1 METSFRALDVLK
13 RWLPL
18 VVLLASLAA
27 AQGCANYQVR
37 TPDSDPLEE
46 TYQRE
51 QAGALFWGLVLDPQ
65 VISANCENGLNDVIV
80 KRSFMNDLV
89 SVLTLGIVMP
99 TEVEYRCRAPHG
111 DGGSFPEAPESKS
124 PGS

>member
-1 METSFRALDVLK
+1 MRSSIRAIVVLNK
-13 RWLPL
+13 RLPL

-80 KRSFMNDLV
+80 KRAFINDLV

-99 TEVEYRCRAPHG
+99 TEVEFRCRAPHG
-111 DGGSFPEAPESKS
+111 DGGSFPEAPKDPP